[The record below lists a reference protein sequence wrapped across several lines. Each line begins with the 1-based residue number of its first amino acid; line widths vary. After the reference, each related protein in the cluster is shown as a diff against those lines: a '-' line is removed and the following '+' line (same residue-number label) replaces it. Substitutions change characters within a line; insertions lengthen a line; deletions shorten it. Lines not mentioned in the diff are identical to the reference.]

1 MPGDGYSDAGDA
13 LGFNCIAALGN
24 VPHHPTMQS
33 VPHILVLAA
42 GASRRL
48 GQPKQ
53 LVKIGGRPLL
63 HRVVA
68 NAVSV
73 AGHAVTVVIG
83 AHTNE
88 LTHLLAHSPA
98 SRVINREWEEGIG
111 SSIRRGMASLP
122 ASCEAVMVLLGDQF
136 GITTE
141 DLRRLVSAWNGEP
154 GVIAASTYDQH
165 LGVPAIFPHVFFS
178 ELAVLSGDAGA
189 RRFIERNRYRVTR
202 VAMPNGALD
211 LDTPEDLMRLQR
223 NPGDNDNHP

>member
-1 MPGDGYSDAGDA
+1 
-13 LGFNCIAALGN
+13 
-24 VPHHPTMQS
+24 
-33 VPHILVLAA
+33 
-42 GASRRL
+42 L

-83 AHTNE
+83 AHADE

-98 SRVINREWEEGIG
+98 SMVINREWEEGIG
-111 SSIRRGMASLP
+111 SSIRRGIAALP
-122 ASCEAVMVLLGDQF
+122 AGCEAVMVLLGDQV

-141 DLRRLVSAWNGEP
+141 DLRRLASAWNGAP

-165 LGVPAIFPHVFFS
+165 LGVPAIFPHVFFG
-178 ELAVLSGDAGA
+178 ELAELRGDAGA
-189 RRFIERNRYRVTR
+189 RRIIERNQYRVTR
-202 VAMPNGALD
+202 VLMPNGAID
-211 LDTPEDLMRLQR
+211 LDTPEDLVRLQR
-223 NPGDNDNHP
+223 DDESS